1 MAIGIFNNLTA
12 FSVIRAKINSLIN
25 VIDGVTEASDID
37 VPLANVAGAGTAA
50 AVNTGTFAGNVP
62 TVAQADARYAAIAH
76 VGATGSAHG
85 AATTAAAG
93 FMSSADKTKLNGIAP
108 GAQVNVGTDLS
119 VTYFG
124 LSARISSSTG
134 ANDDILAATTTTAGL
149 MSAPDKAK
157 LDAVEAGAQVNVGTD
172 LSVTYFLNSVRINSS
187 TGIDDD
193 ILAATP
199 TTAGLMSAPDKAK
212 LDAVEAGAQV
222 NVGTNLTV
230 TYFPNSV
237 RINNSTGSGDDILA
251 ATTTTAGLMRAAD
264 KVKLDDM
271 TVWPGVYSGSSSSN
285 VTFPIGATLLV
296 ADAFVSRVGL
306 VTVRISD
313 AQAEQYSVAGAG
325 ALLTGVW
332 RQRGALSG
340 TGPSATLV
348 ERIA

>member
-199 TTAGLMSAPDKAK
+199 TTAGLM
-212 LDAVEAGAQV
+212 
-222 NVGTNLTV
+222 
-230 TYFPNSV
+230 
-237 RINNSTGSGDDILA
+237 
-251 ATTTTAGLMRAAD
+251 RAAD

-285 VTFPIGATLLV
+285 VAFPIGATLLV

>member
-199 TTAGLMSAPDKAK
+199 TTAGLM
-212 LDAVEAGAQV
+212 
-222 NVGTNLTV
+222 
-230 TYFPNSV
+230 
-237 RINNSTGSGDDILA
+237 
-251 ATTTTAGLMRAAD
+251 RAAD

-285 VTFPIGATLLV
+285 VAFPIGATLLV

-313 AQAEQYSVAGAG
+313 AQVEQYSVAGAG